1 MKFHHV
7 GIVVNNIA
15 DNVKILENILQPK
28 KTSIPFHDKIQKVN
42 VTFLDLGNFYIELIE
57 PNQTETPVT
66 NFLEKHG
73 SGIHHLGFEVE
84 DIEKE
89 TNELRKKGGVVVC
102 KPVLGYEN
110 RLVSFVFLE
119 PLPFKLIEL
128 FSNPQHN
135 SNI

>member
-15 DNVKILENILQPK
+15 DNVKIIENILQSK

-89 TNELRKKGGVVVC
+89 SLRFEQKGLDSTGRDIYEILKKIQNGCLYEATVYFQGD
-102 KPVLGYEN
+102 PGYA
-110 RLVSFVFLE
+110 
-119 PLPFKLIEL
+119 
-128 FSNPQHN
+128 
-135 SNI
+135 